1 MVHLGHHVRRQR
13 QDSNVAPK
21 AGFRIFNDTFA
32 FFEVQHQRQD
42 KETRVQM
49 LSHIFDPRRRS
60 AAHVI
65 HHRSAY
71 HPPSHPNLAAHAD
84 PAFRARTHL
93 GKRSDKSCL
102 LLFLPLAL
110 PENHYQ
116 APFGHYQTTTKPPL
130 ATTKPLPSPCW
141 PLPSHYQAPF
151 GHYQATTKPPLATTN
166 PLPSPLWPT
175 LIELNS
181 D

>member
-1 MVHLGHHVRRQR
+1 MSSTHAIATEMVHLGHHARRQR

-21 AGFRIFNDTFA
+21 AGFRIPNDTFA
-32 FFEVQHQRQD
+32 FFEVQHQRHD

-49 LSHIFDPRRRS
+49 LSHIVDPRRRS
-60 AAHVI
+60 AAHVV

-110 PENHYQ
+110 PDLRE
-116 APFGHYQTTTKPPL
+116 APESPRQSL
-130 ATTKPLPSPCW
+130 AASLRCRPSIRNW
-141 PLPSHYQAPF
+141 QH
-151 GHYQATTKPPLATTN
+151 
-166 PLPSPLWPT
+166 
-175 LIELNS
+175 
-181 D
+181 

>member
-1 MVHLGHHVRRQR
+1 MVHLGHHARRQR
-13 QDSNVAPK
+13 QDSNVASM
-21 AGFRIFNDTFA
+21 AGFRTFNDTFA

-110 PENHYQ
+110 PDSLHMCVSLHMLCS
-116 APFGHYQTTTKPPL
+116 FHIIVF
-130 ATTKPLPSPCW
+130 SP
-141 PLPSHYQAPF
+141 HVVF
-151 GHYQATTKPPLATTN
+151 
-166 PLPSPLWPT
+166 SPHRLV
-175 LIELNS
+175 LS
-181 D
+181 C

>member
-110 PENHYQ
+110 PDIPKVIAH
-116 APFGHYQTTTKPPL
+116 AKPPL
-130 ATTKPLPSPCW
+130 KA
-141 PLPSHYQAPF
+141 H
-151 GHYQATTKPPLATTN
+151 TN
-166 PLPSPLWPT
+166 IHRLMT
-175 LIELNS
+175 NHDIC
-181 D
+181 

>member
-110 PENHYQ
+110 PEGGHSVRCTLCTLF
-116 APFGHYQTTTKPPL
+116 AFLFGVMWIFLITFMEVTPRVTAQLVHHELKHPL
-130 ATTKPLPSPCW
+130 
-141 PLPSHYQAPF
+141 QGDQRGF
-151 GHYQATTKPPLATTN
+151 F
-166 PLPSPLWPT
+166 
-175 LIELNS
+175 
-181 D
+181 